1 MPYYIT
7 DDKENSCDD
16 SDREISDE
24 EIFHEKNQ
32 VCNVNKNIVLY
43 FFFLYKEMTNNT
55 NYQLTKTQRKTT
67 KRST

>member
-43 FFFLYKEMTNNT
+43 FFFYIK
-55 NYQLTKTQRKTT
+55 K
-67 KRST
+67 